1 MTPVGVGA
9 TSSPSATAGE
19 ARDDDVKDGDESSED
34 GLQARANPVDN
45 GHEASANGLE
55 D

>member
-1 MTPVGVGA
+1 MTPVSVDA

-19 ARDDDVKDGDESSED
+19 ARDDDVKDRDDARDD
-34 GLQARANPVDN
+34 GLQYRSDAVDN

>member
-9 TSSPSATAGE
+9 TSSPSATASE
-19 ARDDDVKDGDESSED
+19 ARDDDVKDGDDSSDD
-34 GLQARANPVDN
+34 GLQDRSNTVDN